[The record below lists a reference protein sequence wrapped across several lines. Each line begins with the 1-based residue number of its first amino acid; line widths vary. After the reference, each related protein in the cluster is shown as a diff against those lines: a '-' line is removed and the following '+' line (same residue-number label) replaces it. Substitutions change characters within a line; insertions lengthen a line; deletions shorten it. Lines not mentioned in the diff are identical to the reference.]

1 MDSRMESLDLQGG
14 LVLGFRVGESVQC
27 GEALIQVDL
36 IKGNRVRLRFV
47 APKEM
52 KITRTNAKNKE
63 PRKSDSTD

>member
-1 MDSRMESLDLQGG
+1 MEGLDLQGG

-36 IKGNRVRLRFV
+36 IKGNRVRLRFI
-47 APKEM
+47 APKQT

-63 PRKSDSTD
+63 PRKHEGCD